1 MCARHITL
9 ETYFNVKTLERIPWE
24 LVRETWARVGF
35 PKGEE
40 KRFSRFSVYRA
51 ICEGGGTRAIRGIG
65 DIKGE
70 THDSLLFF
78 FNVEKFKTCCY

>member
-1 MCARHITL
+1 MDFL
-9 ETYFNVKTLERIPWE
+9 KERKNASPASLYTE
-24 LVRETWARVGF
+24 LFVR
-35 PKGEE
+35 
-40 KRFSRFSVYRA
+40 
-51 ICEGGGTRAIRGIG
+51 GGGTRAIRGIG